1 MSLLAVTVISRDRVA
16 LIADVT
22 GVLADLG
29 GNLEDSS
36 MTLLHGHFAW
46 TLLLRV
52 DSTAGEVR
60 ARLAPVCP
68 DGVAVSDVDDLAAE
82 AAPAMDRLVV
92 AVHGSDRVGIVA
104 AVARV
109 IADFGGNITELTTRL
124 GSPRTGGSLYLAVAE
139 VEFPIASDLDGLRD
153 ALAARCHELQLDV
166 TVHRAEPDL
175 M

>member
-1 MSLLAVTVISRDRVA
+1 M
-16 LIADVT
+16 
-22 GVLADLG
+22 G

-46 TLLLRV
+46 TLVLRV
-52 DSTAGEVR
+52 EASADEVR
-60 ARLAPVCP
+60 RRLGAVCP

-82 AAPAMDRLVV
+82 AATPMDKLVV
-92 AVHGSDRVGIVA
+92 AVHGSDRIGIVA

-139 VEFPIASDLDGLRD
+139 VEFPTAADLDGLRD

-175 M
+175 L